1 MPIIDDWILAL
12 CVSTW
17 VWLPALLVVVFLT
30 VRLRS
35 ASRWKAQDVTFAVG
49 GFKVRLTPDD
59 EVARIAHQAWTELV
73 TRKAGILVEDDD
85 VIVEVYDSWYQMFG
99 AFRRLAQEVPV
110 AALHDSADAKE
121 LLDALVKTMN
131 NRLRSHLT
139 KHHARFRDW
148 WQITSEAN
156 PGVSPQERQ
165 RTYPQY
171 EDLMSDMR
179 EVNGELMDLAE
190 TLRKLAH
197 EREVESLHI
206 RLVRQIYP
214 RYKR

>member
-1 MPIIDDWILAL
+1 M
-12 CVSTW
+12 
-17 VWLPALLVVVFLT
+17 
-30 VRLRS
+30 
-35 ASRWKAQDVTFAVG
+35 
-49 GFKVRLTPDD
+49 
-59 EVARIAHQAWTELV
+59 
-73 TRKAGILVEDDD
+73 
-85 VIVEVYDSWYQMFG
+85 
-99 AFRRLAQEVPV
+99 
-110 AALHDSADAKE
+110 
-121 LLDALVKTMN
+121 
-131 NRLRSHLT
+131 
-139 KHHARFRDW
+139 
-148 WQITSEAN
+148 
-156 PGVSPQERQ
+156 SPQERQ